1 MLSAVRSVLAVPWPW
16 AFLFRNKAKGI
27 PLLLL
32 VALSVLV
39 ITTVSAITDSIMM
52 SVYRS
57 SVQPYEHASAIVS
70 SGISI
75 PLHIVRNLENS
86 DEVEGMVPFLDSSV
100 RVTGMMGSES
110 RRVLAVPTAELE
122 NVMTRFHVRIDG
134 GRLPIRGEPEIAIHE
149 SIARSKGVHVGDVIG
164 REVDS
169 DDYLWGAFVVTGT
182 LRGDIPMCVSSLE
195 YFKKQWIFDAGDSSY
210 AYLVFPVPGR
220 LASLNRTLGDKLGGE
235 ATAITLDSVMPAY
248 RSEFANTRMVLWAV
262 DLLVIVIVSIAM
274 GLVNTVHYL
283 TRLREFGLL
292 ASIGLTPAGLVI
304 RTITEVLGL
313 GLAGFG
319 AGVALARIALWLLS
333 VWLFEPR
340 GIDMNYLKWKSI
352 VFAIPVPLLVSVFST
367 ITVWVNILRLDPVS
381 IMEGRD

>member
-1 MLSAVRSVLAVPWPW
+1 
-16 AFLFRNKAKGI
+16 
-27 PLLLL
+27 
-32 VALSVLV
+32 
-39 ITTVSAITDSIMM
+39 
-52 SVYRS
+52 
-57 SVQPYEHASAIVS
+57 VS

-110 RRVLAVPTAELE
+110 RRVLAVPTAELQ
-122 NVMTRFHVRIDG
+122 NVMTRFHVRLDG

-149 SIARSKGVHVGDVIG
+149 SIARSKGVHIGDVIG

-182 LRGDIPMCVSSLE
+182 LRGDIPMCLSSLE

-210 AYLVFPVPGR
+210 AYIVFPAPGR
-220 LASLNRTLGDKLGGE
+220 LASLNRMLGDTLGGE

-248 RSEFANTRMVLWAV
+248 RSEFANTRVVLWAV

-304 RTITEVLGL
+304 RTITEALGL

-333 VWLFEPR
+333 VWVFEPR
-340 GIDMNYLKWKSI
+340 GIDMNYLRWRSV

>member
-1 MLSAVRSVLAVPWPW
+1 MLRAVQSVLEAPWPW
-16 AFLFRNKAKGI
+16 AFLVRNRAKGI

-70 SGISI
+70 NGISI

-86 DEVEGMVPFLDSSV
+86 DEVECMIPFLDSSV
-100 RVTGMMGSES
+100 KVTGVMGSES
-110 RRVLAVPTAELE
+110 RRVLAVPTAEFE
-122 NVMTRFHVRIDG
+122 NVMKRLHVRLDG
-134 GRLPIRGEPEIAIHE
+134 GRLPIGGEPEIAIHE
-149 SIARSKGVHVGDVIG
+149 SIARSKGVHIGDVIG

-169 DDYLWGAFVVTGT
+169 HDYLWGAFVITGT
-182 LRGDIPMCVSSLE
+182 LRGDIPICVLSLE

-210 AYLVFPVPGR
+210 AYLVFPAPRR
-220 LASLNRTLGDKLGGE
+220 LASLNRVLDDKLGGE
-235 ATAITLDSVMPAY
+235 AVAVTLDSVMPAY
-248 RSEFANTRMVLWAV
+248 RDEFANTRMILWAV
-262 DLLVIVIVSIAM
+262 DLLVIVIVSRAM

-283 TRLREFGLL
+283 TRLRESGLL
-292 ASIGLTPAGLVI
+292 ASIGLTPASLVI
-304 RTITEVLGL
+304 RTMTEVLGL

-319 AGVALARIALWLLS
+319 AGLALARIALWLLS
-333 VWLFEPR
+333 IRVFEPR
-340 GIDMNYLKWKSI
+340 GIDVNYLRWTSV

-367 ITVWVNILRLDPVS
+367 ITVWVSILKLDPVS